1 MVKKTAKS
9 IEEKVEEYYKAELD
23 GLGIRHFAKTEEI
36 NGAITKAL
44 KEADS
49 KSGGSGN
56 NFPDIQVL
64 LQGASRRDIPVMIEA
79 KGSKNRMEKLTAEG
93 EIETVSSGKNPNRA
107 VQQYAVNGALH
118 YGQAILNEGTYKEV
132 IIVGI
137 NGTQLKDGKVS
148 DPEAKAYYI
157 SASNSFVPK
166 EIHGF
171 SFEMMKKNNLK
182 KLFKTLDEMSLTEEE
197 KETLKRSKEE
207 LLEKSVKRIHQ
218 RIYDD
223 ASLKT
228 MLTTNDKLYFFCGL
242 IMAGLT
248 TEGVKPLEVSG
259 LESNDD
265 AYEND
270 GTTILT
276 RTRSFLKKKKC
287 PQEKTEMIIGCLKPV
302 FTKNYMWK
310 PINGESIIKDVYRQV
325 KTEILPLLESD
336 LHLDFT
342 GKILNSLNDWVSI
355 EGDPANDCVFTPR
368 TVCALMVKLART
380 DMNSFVWDT
389 CMGSGGYLVAAME
402 MMIDDAKKHIT
413 DSDELKKKIAH
424 IKQNQ
429 MLGVEILDSIFLLS
443 VVNMIL
449 MGDGSSQIIC
459 GDSLKE
465 VPKFLET
472 HDFPANVFTLNP
484 GYSAP
489 GHGLNFV
496 EEALIRMHSGYGA
509 VLIQENAGSGQG
521 LPYAKRILQN
531 NTLIASIHMPTDLF
545 IGKASVQTSIY
556 LFEVNRPHNPDNE
569 VIFIDFTN
577 DGYARQNR
585 KKSSQSVNLRNVDH
599 ALERY
604 DEVAAICLRQKPKTH
619 FYTEENGLLIRDTIT
634 LNGDDWTFMQH
645 RKIDMTPTEEDFM
658 KTIGDYMA
666 FKVSEALKGRDGY
679 DA

>member
-1 MVKKTAKS
+1 
-9 IEEKVEEYYKAELD
+9 
-23 GLGIRHFAKTEEI
+23 
-36 NGAITKAL
+36 
-44 KEADS
+44 
-49 KSGGSGN
+49 
-56 NFPDIQVL
+56 
-64 LQGASRRDIPVMIEA
+64 
-79 KGSKNRMEKLTAEG
+79 
-93 EIETVSSGKNPNRA
+93 
-107 VQQYAVNGALH
+107 
-118 YGQAILNEGTYKEV
+118 
-132 IIVGI
+132 
-137 NGTQLKDGKVS
+137 
-148 DPEAKAYYI
+148 
-157 SASNSFVPK
+157 
-166 EIHGF
+166 
-171 SFEMMKKNNLK
+171 
-182 KLFKTLDEMSLTEEE
+182 
-197 KETLKRSKEE
+197 
-207 LLEKSVKRIHQ
+207 
-218 RIYDD
+218 
-223 ASLKT
+223 
-228 MLTTNDKLYFFCGL
+228 
-242 IMAGLT
+242 
-248 TEGVKPLEVSG
+248 
-259 LESNDD
+259 
-265 AYEND
+265 
-270 GTTILT
+270 
-276 RTRSFLKKKKC
+276 
-287 PQEKTEMIIGCLKPV
+287 
-302 FTKNYMWK
+302 
-310 PINGESIIKDVYRQV
+310 
-325 KTEILPLLESD
+325 
-336 LHLDFT
+336 
-342 GKILNSLNDWVSI
+342 
-355 EGDPANDCVFTPR
+355 
-368 TVCALMVKLART
+368 MVKLART

-389 CMGSGGYLVAAME
+389 CAGSGGFLVAAME
-402 MMIDDAKKHIT
+402 MMIDDAKKRIT

-531 NTLIASIHMPTDLF
+531 NTLIASIHMPADLF

-569 VIFIDFTN
+569 VIFIDFSN

-634 LNGDDWTFMQH
+634 LNGDDWTFSQH

-658 KTIGDYMA
+658 KTIGDYLS
-666 FKVSEALKGRDGY
+666 FRVSEALKGRDGY